1 MLFLDSSTTTDI
13 PYMVII
19 MCKKCGDINYL
30 MENGQFEIVKVIRQN
45 NYKSP
50 ED

>member
-1 MLFLDSSTTTDI
+1 LFHFILYAI
-13 PYMVII
+13 
-19 MCKKCGDINYL
+19 L

-45 NYKSP
+45 NYRSP